1 MLKGILTGLL
11 SKESRD
17 KGYELSEDEDFIY
30 LYLDG
35 NFIKTWTIKS
45 GITIQGIEKAIN
57 DFSKGGYTDTVEDLN
72 KEARFYDSY
81 LERFIQEKLN

>member
-30 LYLDG
+30 LH
-35 NFIKTWTIKS
+35 NH
-45 GITIQGIEKAIN
+45 QGAHLVCTFTVKGATLENIEQYIH
-57 DFSKGGYTDTVEDLN
+57 DYPEGRY
-72 KEARFYDSY
+72 
-81 LERFIQEKLN
+81 

>member
-17 KGYELSEDEDFIY
+17 KGYELSKDEDFIY

-35 NFIKTWTIKS
+35 KLIGTWSVKSGVTIQDIEQTIK
-45 GITIQGIEKAIN
+45 
-57 DFSKGGYTDTVEDLN
+57 GGN
-72 KEARFYDSY
+72 
-81 LERFIQEKLN
+81 

>member
-35 NFIKTWTIKS
+35 KLIGTWSIKS
-45 GITIQGIEKAIN
+45 GVDIPDI
-57 DFSKGGYTDTVEDLN
+57 
-72 KEARFYDSY
+72 
-81 LERFIQEKLN
+81 ERFIQEGL

>member
-17 KGYELSEDEDFIY
+17 KGYELSKDEDFIY

-35 NFIKTWTIKS
+35 KLIGTWSVKS
-45 GITIQGIEKAIN
+45 GVTIQDI
-57 DFSKGGYTDTVEDLN
+57 
-72 KEARFYDSY
+72 
-81 LERFIQEKLN
+81 ERFIRGE

>member
-30 LYLDG
+30 LHLDG
-35 NFIKTWTIKS
+35 KLIGTFVAKA
-45 GITIQGIEKAIN
+45 GITIQDI
-57 DFSKGGYTDTVEDLN
+57 
-72 KEARFYDSY
+72 
-81 LERFIQEKLN
+81 ERFIQEGI

>member
-17 KGYELSEDEDFIY
+17 KGYELSKDEDFIY

-35 NFIKTWTIKS
+35 KLIGTWSVKS
-45 GITIQGIEKAIN
+45 GVTIQDI
-57 DFSKGGYTDTVEDLN
+57 
-72 KEARFYDSY
+72 
-81 LERFIQEKLN
+81 ERFIQ

>member
-17 KGYELSEDEDFIY
+17 KGYELSKDEDFIY

-35 NFIKTWTIKS
+35 KLIGTFVAKA
-45 GITIQGIEKAIN
+45 GITIPDI
-57 DFSKGGYTDTVEDLN
+57 
-72 KEARFYDSY
+72 
-81 LERFIQEKLN
+81 ERFIQEGL

>member
-30 LYLDG
+30 LHLDG
-35 NFIKTWTIKS
+35 KLIGTWSIKS
-45 GITIQGIEKAIN
+45 GITIQDI
-57 DFSKGGYTDTVEDLN
+57 
-72 KEARFYDSY
+72 
-81 LERFIQEKLN
+81 ERFIQEGK